1 MGCGDSRGLLTAEEA
16 VICSAEK
23 KLKLK
28 GLAVAQVCSTIK
40 RFSGP
45 EVISESQLLRICQRL
60 IPDLDDYHAYKHR
73 FFGQSFFHAD
83 PHGFSRVKVS
93 IMGLLLSEGT
103 NEEKVRELF
112 YIINPECAQRLDEKQ
127 VETMV
132 QGLVSVSVIYC
143 PLLVKEVSPGLA
155 EYKRMLERKAT
166 LVTEHAVEYLEGSRS
181 LLALIERFNS
191 KELSRFLTPSGIR
204 RTLIEFTVMGEHRQ
218 SRKTEALMM
227 PESRTSPQ
235 LSPYQ

>member
-28 GLAVAQVCSTIK
+28 HLPVEQVCSTIK

-45 EVISESQLLRICQRL
+45 ETISESQLLRICQRL
-60 IPDLDDYHAYKHR
+60 VPDVDDYHAYKHR

-83 PHGFSRVKVS
+83 PSGFSRVKVS
-93 IMGLLLSEGT
+93 ILGVLLAEGT
-103 NEEKVRELF
+103 NEEKAKELF
-112 YIINPECAQRLDEKQ
+112 YIINPECRPRLEPKQ

-132 QGLVSVSVIYC
+132 QSLVSISVIYC
-143 PLLVKEVSPGLA
+143 PLLVKEVSPALA

-166 LVTEHAVEYLEGSRS
+166 LVTEHAVEYLEGSCT
-181 LLALIERFNS
+181 LPGLIERFNS
-191 KELSRFLTPSGIR
+191 KELSHFLTASGIR
-204 RTLIEFTVMGEHRQ
+204 RTLIEFTVNGEHRS
-218 SRKTEALMM
+218 SRKLEAQVA
-227 PESRTSPQ
+227 PEDRASPQ
-235 LSPYQ
+235 LIPYP

>member
-28 GLAVAQVCSTIK
+28 SLAVAEVCSTIK
-40 RFSGP
+40 RFSGQ

-60 IPDLDDYHAYKHR
+60 VPDLDDYHVYKHR

-93 IMGLLLSEGT
+93 ILGLLLSKGT
-103 NEEKVRELF
+103 NEDKSRELF
-112 YIINPECAQRLDEKQ
+112 YIINPECTPRLDQKQ
-127 VETMV
+127 VESLV

-155 EYKRMLERKAT
+155 EYKRMLERKAA
-166 LVTEHAVEYLEGSRS
+166 LVTEHAVDYLEGGCT
-181 LLALIERFNS
+181 LPGLIERFNS

-204 RTLIEFTVMGEHRQ
+204 RTLIEFTVMGEHRPR
-218 SRKTEALMM
+218 RKS
-227 PESRTSPQ
+227 ESQ
-235 LSPYQ
+235 GLQ